1 MSKNS
6 LVKPFAAGAIAYG
19 IQNYYLNKGSQ
30 QSMYF
35 GASVAAG
42 QYIADMFSPTIKSLV
57 GAGAGG
63 LLDKVAEIGS
73 SGAAAYALN
82 KYLLKNESY
91 RDNMTQDLASI
102 VIANVG
108 SELID
113 DFFSGRKLDY
123 FTD

>member
-19 IQNYYLNKGSQ
+19 VQNYYLNKGSQ
-30 QSMYF
+30 QAMYF

-42 QYIADMFSPTIKSLV
+42 QYLADMFSPTIKSTL
-57 GAGAGG
+57 GTSAGS
-63 LLDKVAEIGS
+63 LLEKVAEIGS

-91 RDNMTQDLASI
+91 RDNMTQDLACVI
-102 VIANVG
+102 VANVG

-113 DFFSGRKLDY
+113 DFFAGRQLNY

>member
-19 IQNYYLNKGSQ
+19 VQNYYLNKGNQ
-30 QSMYF
+30 QAMYF

-42 QYIADMFSPTIKSLV
+42 QYIAEMFSPTIKSTL
-57 GAGAGG
+57 GTSAGS
-63 LLDKVAEIGS
+63 LLEKVAEIGS

-91 RDNMTQDLASI
+91 RDNMTQDLATI

-113 DFFSGRKLDY
+113 DFFSGRQLNY

>member
-19 IQNYYLNKGSQ
+19 VQNYYLNKGSQ
-30 QSMYF
+30 QAMYF

-42 QYIADMFSPTIKSLV
+42 QYLADMFSPTIKSTL
-57 GAGAGG
+57 GTSAGS
-63 LLDKVAEIGS
+63 LLEKVSEIGA

-91 RDNMTQDLASI
+91 RDNMTQDLACVI
-102 VIANVG
+102 VANVG

-113 DFFSGRKLDY
+113 DFFAGRQLNY

>member
-19 IQNYYLNKGSQ
+19 VQNYYLNKGSQ
-30 QSMYF
+30 QAMYF

-42 QYIADMFSPTIKSLV
+42 QYVADMFSPTIKSTL
-57 GAGAGG
+57 GTSAGS
-63 LLDKVAEIGS
+63 LMEKVAEIGS
-73 SGAAAYALN
+73 AGAAAYALN

-91 RDNMTQDLASI
+91 RDNMTQDLACVI
-102 VIANVG
+102 VANVG

-113 DFFSGRKLDY
+113 DFFAGRQLNY